1 MKRQPVT
8 TVTMQELERI
18 ASEALDREKALAA
31 RLAQLLPI
39 EEAVLEWLWAQDDP
53 DDYGFR
59 IEAAR
64 DELEARVRILDEQRR
79 QEEQGT

>member
-18 ASEALDREKALAA
+18 ASEALDREKALTA

-39 EEAVLEWLWAQDDP
+39 EEAVLEWLAALDDP
-53 DDYGFR
+53 EDYGYR
-59 IEAAR
+59 IDDAYDTLKAR
-64 DELEARVRILDEQRR
+64 ARILDEQRR
-79 QEEQGT
+79 QEEQAT

>member
-18 ASEALDREKALAA
+18 ASEALDREKALTA

-39 EEAVLEWLWAQDDP
+39 EEAVLEWLAALDDP
-53 DDYGFR
+53 EDYGYR
-59 IEAAR
+59 IDDA
-64 DELEARVRILDEQRR
+64 
-79 QEEQGT
+79 